1 MPLRKLLP
9 SPNAIFMFEAAA
21 RNLNFTSAAREFN
34 VTQSAVS
41 RMIARLESHL
51 DVKLFVRSPIGIEL
65 TDDGRLLYGAVGG
78 GFQQIEMA
86 LDDIRA
92 RQGEAGTVTLSLSSA
107 FAMHW
112 FMPRFDRFQASF
124 PAIDL
129 RFQLVRGEPSGPVED
144 VDLAIRYNQPPNV
157 EQQSWQLMEE
167 VVLPVCSPA
176 YLAEHGS
183 LDECTDLCRHT
194 LAHLSGSIRIPWQR
208 YLAQFDYPQ
217 PAGSRSLT
225 FSDYTLVIQA
235 AIKGRGIALGWWH
248 VVAHELL
255 QKGLV
260 QAARHELRTGDYY
273 YLVATARRPLRKS
286 ALLVRDWLL
295 DEMSV
300 LRREILH
307 TDAGKGRQRAPVS

>member
-1 MPLRKLLP
+1 MTLRKLLP

-21 RNLNFTSAAREFN
+21 RHLNFTVAAREFN

-51 DVKLFVRSPIGIEL
+51 DVKLFIRSPTGIEL
-65 TDDGRLLYGAVGG
+65 TDEGRMLYGAVGS
-78 GFQQIEMA
+78 GFQQIEIA

-124 PAIDL
+124 PGIDL

-144 VDLAIRYNQPPNV
+144 VDLAIRYNQPPNA
-157 EQQSWQLMEE
+157 EQQSWELMEE

-183 LDECTDLCRHT
+183 LDDCADLGRHT

-208 YLAQFDYPQ
+208 YLAHFDYPQ

-225 FSDYTLVIQA
+225 FSDYTLVIQS
-235 AIKGRGIALGWWH
+235 AIKGRGMALGWWH

-260 QAARHELRTGDYY
+260 KGGRHELRTGDHY
-273 YLVATARRPLRKS
+273 YLVATARRPLRKP
-286 ALLVRDWLL
+286 AILVRDWLL
-295 DEMSV
+295 NEMAV
-300 LRREILH
+300 LKQEIL
-307 TDAGKGRQRAPVS
+307 AG